1 MNSLLVAPP
10 AFHNLLMRIAT
21 RHIIRP
27 MRLDDIAQVIEIE
40 RESFPTM
47 WPPTAYKRELE
58 QNQLAFYLLA
68 VERNADFTPILDPDR
83 PDHPGAV
90 GRLFGEIRQ
99 ILHSAEE
106 PELPPLEERAELV
119 TGVVGVWMLPD
130 EAHVVTIAVRESY
143 RRRGIAELLL
153 IRAIDIARAKE
164 QALVTLECRVS
175 NHPALALYDKY
186 GFRKVGLRPRYYS
199 DNREDAYVLTL
210 DGVLTRRFREQLSE
224 FRAKHEIR
232 WGIFDLEL

>member
-1 MNSLLVAPP
+1 
-10 AFHNLLMRIAT
+10 MRIAT

-58 QNQLAFYLLA
+58 QNQLAYYLLA
-68 VERNADFTPILDPDR
+68 VERNAEFTPILDPER
-83 PDHPGAV
+83 TDHPGPV
-90 GRLFGEIRQ
+90 GRLYGEKRQ

-119 TGVVGVWMLPD
+119 IGVVGVWMLPD

-153 IRAIDIARAKE
+153 IRAIDLALAKE
-164 QALVTLECRVS
+164 QGLVTLECRVS

-224 FRAKHEIR
+224 FRAKHERR
-232 WGIFDLEL
+232 WGRFDLEL

>member
-1 MNSLLVAPP
+1 
-10 AFHNLLMRIAT
+10 MRIAT
-21 RHIIRP
+21 RHVIRP
-27 MRLDDIAQVIEIE
+27 MRPDDIAQVIEIE

-58 QNQLAFYLLA
+58 QNQLASYLLA
-68 VERNADFTPILDPDR
+68 VERNEAFAPILNADKPE
-83 PDHPGAV
+83 HPGAV

-106 PELPPLEERAELV
+106 PELPPPEERAELV
-119 TGVVGVWMLPD
+119 IGVVGVWMLPD
-130 EAHVVTIAVRESY
+130 EAHIVTIAVRESY

-153 IRAIDIARAKE
+153 IRAIDLARAKE
-164 QALVTLECRVS
+164 QGLVTLECRVS

-210 DGVLTRRFREQLSE
+210 DAVLTRRFREQLE
-224 FRAKHEIR
+224 GFKTEHERR
-232 WGIFDLEL
+232 WGHFDLES